1 MSCLSW
7 RGLAAVQSEIAKP
20 LHPSSCNTIAHEILN
35 SCLAGEAW
43 SRDALRRLLGCAAG
57 ADPDLAQAGSTALFQ
72 ILVEGLADQFEPRLS
87 DVYAEIFS
95 QAAAF
100 VNPASDPAELVAR
113 YRRVRRPRSFRGD
126 ASRVRS
132 VFVLSRV
139 TLGADIAIASV
150 MLDAAKR
157 RFPQAEILL
166 VAGEKSW
173 KLLAADARLRW
184 LPASYGRG
192 GTLGERLAI
201 WPELSAALSQ
211 PDSLVIDPDSR
222 LTQLGLLPV
231 CPEESYFFF
240 DSRSYG
246 GDGQDSLTTLAR
258 RWVAEVFEVPDAA
271 PYLAPAESPE
281 VGAEPFITVNLGVG
295 ENPDKRVPDPF
306 EEELLRA
313 LLQRDAPL
321 VVDLG
326 AGGEEEARVLRAV
339 ERSGAPASHVRLWQ
353 GSFAALAAMIAKSRL
368 YVGYDSAG
376 QHAAAVCGTPLVTVF
391 AGFASPRM
399 FARWSPTGPG
409 PKEVI
414 RVDTACLREVLE
426 QMLAAIDRLLPP
438 TCTSHR

>member
-1 MSCLSW
+1 MN
-7 RGLAAVQSEIAKP
+7 A
-20 LHPSSCNTIAHEILN
+20 SSCSSIAHEILD
-35 SCLAGEAW
+35 SCLEGEAW
-43 SRDALRRLLGCAAG
+43 SRNALRELLECA
-57 ADPDLAQAGSTALFQ
+57 ADPDPSRAQTGSSALFQ
-72 ILVEGLADQFEPRLS
+72 VLAEGLADRFEPRLS

-95 QAAAF
+95 QAVAF
-100 VNPASDPAELVAR
+100 VKPAFDPAALVAR

-126 ASRVRS
+126 ARRVRK

-139 TLGADIAIASV
+139 TLGADVAITSV

-166 VAGEKSW
+166 AAGEKSW
-173 KLLAADARLRW
+173 ELFAADARLRW
-184 LPASYGRG
+184 LPATYGRL
-192 GTLGERLAI
+192 GTLGDRLAM

-240 DSRSYG
+240 ESRSYG
-246 GDGQDSLTTLAR
+246 GDSQDSLTTLAR
-258 RWVAEVFEVPDAA
+258 RWVEEVFDVPDAA
-271 PYLAPAESPE
+271 PYLAPAESPD

-295 ENPDKRVPDPF
+295 ENPAKRVPDPF

-313 LLQRDAPL
+313 LLQRDALL

-326 AGGEEEARVLRAV
+326 AGGEEEERVRRAV
-339 ERSGAPASHVRLWQ
+339 ERSGAPASRVRTWQ
-353 GSFAALAAMIAKSRL
+353 GSFAAWAAMIAKSRL

-399 FARWSPTGPG
+399 FTRWSPTGPG

-414 RVDTACLREVLE
+414 RVDTACPRAVLE
-426 QMLAAIDRLLPP
+426 RTLDAVDRLLPP
-438 TCTSHR
+438 TCTSRR

>member
-1 MSCLSW
+1 MHASTCS
-7 RGLAAVQSEIAKP
+7 I
-20 LHPSSCNTIAHEILN
+20 IAHEILN

-43 SRDALRRLLGCAAG
+43 SRDAFRQLLECA
-57 ADPDLAQAGSTALFQ
+57 ADPDPQLAQAGSSALFQ
-72 ILVEGLADQFEPRLS
+72 VLVEGLADRFEPRLS

-95 QAAAF
+95 QAVAF
-100 VNPASDPAELVAR
+100 VGPASNPAGLVAR
-113 YRRVRRPRSFRGD
+113 YQRVRRPHSFRGD
-126 ASRVRS
+126 PGRVRR
-132 VFVLSRV
+132 VVVLSRV
-139 TLGADIAIASV
+139 TLGADVAITSV

-157 RFPQAEILL
+157 RFPEAEVFLA
-166 VAGEKSW
+166 AGEKSW
-173 KLLAADARLRW
+173 KLFEADRRLRW
-184 LPASYGRG
+184 LPVSYGRG

-231 CPEESYFFF
+231 CPEESYFLFE
-240 DSRSYG
+240 SRSYG

-258 RWVAEVFEVPDAA
+258 RWVAEVFDVPDAA
-271 PYLAPAESPE
+271 PYLAPAETPD

-295 ENPDKRVPDPF
+295 ENPAKRVPDPF

-313 LLQRDAPL
+313 LLQRDGLL

-326 AGGEEEARVLRAV
+326 AGGEEEARVRRV
-339 ERSGAPASHVRLWQ
+339 GERSGAPASRVRLWQ

-414 RVDTACLREVLE
+414 RVDPGSPRAVLE
-426 QMLAAIDRLLPP
+426 QTLAAIDRLLPP
-438 TCTSHR
+438 TCTSRR

>member
-1 MSCLSW
+1 
-7 RGLAAVQSEIAKP
+7 
-20 LHPSSCNTIAHEILN
+20 LHPSSCSIIAHEILD
-35 SCLAGEAW
+35 SCIAGEAW
-43 SRDALRRLLGCAAG
+43 SRDALRHLLEGAAG
-57 ADPDLAQAGSTALFQ
+57 ADPNLAQAGSSALFQ
-72 ILVEGLADQFEPRLS
+72 VLVEGLADRFEPRLS

-95 QAAAF
+95 QAVTF
-100 VNPASDPAELVAR
+100 VKPASNSDELVAR

-126 ASRVRS
+126 AGRVRR

-139 TLGADIAIASV
+139 TLGADVAITSV

-157 RFPQAEILL
+157 RFPEAEVFLAA
-166 VAGEKSW
+166 VENSW
-173 KLLAADARLRW
+173 KLFAADARLRW
-184 LPASYGRG
+184 LPISYGRG

-201 WPELSAALSQ
+201 WPVLSAALAQ

-231 CPEESYFFF
+231 CPEEHYFFF
-240 DSRSYG
+240 ESRSYG

-258 RWVAEVFEVPDAA
+258 RWVAEVFDVPDAA
-271 PYLAPAESPE
+271 PYLAPAESPD

-295 ENPDKRVPDPF
+295 ENPAKRVPDPF

-326 AGGEEEARVLRAV
+326 AGGEEEARVRRAV
-339 ERSGAPASHVRLWQ
+339 ERSGAPASRVRLWR

-376 QHAAAVCGTPLVTVF
+376 QHAAAVCGTPLVTIF

-414 RVDTACLREVLE
+414 RVDTASPRAVLE
-426 QMLAAIDRLLPP
+426 QTLAAIDRLLPP
-438 TCTSHR
+438 TCTSRR

>member
-1 MSCLSW
+1 M
-7 RGLAAVQSEIAKP
+7 
-20 LHPSSCNTIAHEILN
+20 
-35 SCLAGEAW
+35 
-43 SRDALRRLLGCAAG
+43 
-57 ADPDLAQAGSTALFQ
+57 
-72 ILVEGLADQFEPRLS
+72 
-87 DVYAEIFS
+87 
-95 QAAAF
+95 
-100 VNPASDPAELVAR
+100 
-113 YRRVRRPRSFRGD
+113 
-126 ASRVRS
+126 
-132 VFVLSRV
+132 LSRV
-139 TLGADIAIASV
+139 TLGADVAITSV

-157 RFPQAEILL
+157 RFPKAEILL

-173 KLLAADARLRW
+173 KLFSADARLRW

-201 WPELSAALSQ
+201 WPELSEALSQ

-240 DSRSYG
+240 ESRSYG

-258 RWVAEVFEVPDAA
+258 RWVTEVFDVPDAA
-271 PYLAPAESPE
+271 PYLAPAESPD
-281 VGAEPFITVNLGVG
+281 VGAGPFITVNLGVG
-295 ENPDKRVPDPF
+295 ENPAKRVPDPF

-313 LLQRDAPL
+313 LLQPDALL

-326 AGGEEEARVLRAV
+326 AGGEEEERVRRAV
-339 ERSGAPASHVRLWQ
+339 ERSGAPASRVRLWQ

-414 RVDTACLREVLE
+414 RVDTASARRGAGAHARRGRPAPAPY
-426 QMLAAIDRLLPP
+426 MYMPP
-438 TCTSHR
+438 LTSSTCPVM

>member
-1 MSCLSW
+1 M
-7 RGLAAVQSEIAKP
+7 
-20 LHPSSCNTIAHEILN
+20 
-35 SCLAGEAW
+35 
-43 SRDALRRLLGCAAG
+43 RRLLECA
-57 ADPDLAQAGSTALFQ
+57 ADPDPKLAQAGSSALFQ
-72 ILVEGLADQFEPRLS
+72 VLAEGLADRFEPRLS

-95 QAAAF
+95 QAVAF
-100 VNPASDPAELVAR
+100 VNPASNPAALVSR

-126 ASRVRS
+126 AGRVRR

-139 TLGADIAIASV
+139 TLGADVAITSV
-150 MLDAAKR
+150 MLEAAKR
-157 RFPQAEILL
+157 RFPEAEIFLA
-166 VAGEKSW
+166 AGEKSW
-173 KLLAADARLRW
+173 KLFEADTRLRW
-184 LPASYGRG
+184 LPVSYGRG
-192 GTLGERLAI
+192 GTLCERLAI

-240 DSRSYG
+240 ESRSYG
-246 GDGQDSLTTLAR
+246 GDGQDSLTTLAQ
-258 RWVAEVFEVPDAA
+258 RWVEEVFDIPDAA
-271 PYLAPAESPE
+271 PYLAPAESPD

-295 ENPDKRVPDPF
+295 ENPAKRVPDPF

-313 LLQRDAPL
+313 LLQRDALL

-326 AGGEEEARVLRAV
+326 AGGEEEERVRRAV
-339 ERSGAPASHVRLWQ
+339 ERSGASASRVRLWR

-391 AGFASPRM
+391 AGFSSPRM

-409 PKEVI
+409 AKEVI
-414 RVDTACLREVLE
+414 RVDTASPRAVLE
-426 QMLAAIDRLLPP
+426 QTIAAIDRLLPP
-438 TCTSHR
+438 TYTSRR